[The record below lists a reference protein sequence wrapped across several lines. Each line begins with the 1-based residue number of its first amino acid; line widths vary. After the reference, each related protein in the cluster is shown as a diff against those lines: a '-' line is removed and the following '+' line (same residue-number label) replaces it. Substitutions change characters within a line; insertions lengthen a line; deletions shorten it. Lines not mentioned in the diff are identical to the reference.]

1 MKKRMYSTPLIGVEQ
16 IELKGALLEV
26 SPGLPVPPP
35 GPFVPGPGRSYAPS
49 PAIKTE

>member
-16 IELKGALLEV
+16 IELKGALLEG
-26 SPGLPVPPP
+26 SPLPIPPLA
-35 GPFVPGPGRSYAPS
+35 PGPGRSYAPS